1 MGAQLQ
7 SITFRSWLPK
17 ILGQT
22 GMKKLGE
29 YKKYDPSVDVTV
41 SNEFATAAFR

>member
-1 MGAQLQ
+1 MQ

-17 ILGQT
+17 ILGPI
-22 GMKKLGE
+22 GMKMLGE
-29 YKKYDPSVDVTV
+29 YTKYDPFVDSTV